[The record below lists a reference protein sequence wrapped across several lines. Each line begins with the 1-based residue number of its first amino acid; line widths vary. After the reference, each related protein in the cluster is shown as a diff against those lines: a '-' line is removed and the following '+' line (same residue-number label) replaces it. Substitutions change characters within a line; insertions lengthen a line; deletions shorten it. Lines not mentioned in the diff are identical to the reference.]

1 MNHKNYSINNYPLNF
16 YVTYVLKLEGN
27 KYYVGRAQNGKINK
41 RIRQHLN
48 GGGSVGLADTRQ
60 QTLLASMKAIKY
72 HKSISLILYSR
83 A

>member
-48 GGGSVGLADTRQ
+48 GGGSGWTCR
-60 QTLLASMKAIKY
+60 
-72 HKSISLILYSR
+72 HKTTDVAGIYEGDKISQKH
-83 A
+83 